1 MRISRMKN
9 ILPATLAVVL
19 TISFGASAM
28 EITPGGLRQALGG
41 EAATVTAL
49 TLTGSA
55 DARDM
60 SYAASLP
67 ALRELDMSGLN
78 IVALQSDTAVILNRR
93 HFPANT
99 VPAFAFTFS
108 NIEKVVLPA
117 GLTSIEECAFASSPV
132 LSSVTFGNKLQNIGD
147 WAFYSTALIT
157 VTLPASLR
165 SMGQGVFASCKAL
178 SDVGMA
184 ATALN
189 TLPAKTFRGCG
200 SLRSITFPSALSGI
214 GDECMYGS
222 GLESLQL
229 PASVNHAGA
238 YAFSSMP
245 RLRNLDVN
253 SANLGEGV
261 LYANPELT
269 YVTGMQSYP
278 TLAVAAS
285 PRLRLDSVASSSI
298 TSLGAY
304 ALADNPTDKLWL
316 SDRLDSVAPHALDG
330 MTALRTIQGFY
341 MHGAVPDAADG
352 AFDGLENIGDI
363 SLWVDKDHESSWI
376 NHPEW
381 GRFKIIGTTVGVE
394 SNIADGSD
402 ALNIECIW
410 HGDLLSL
417 NSTEPMAAVIVY
429 DAAGMVLAAS
439 APRSVDAAMDM
450 SGISA
455 KVIIVRATTARGA
468 RTFKLRRNG

>member
-1 MRISRMKN
+1 MKK
-9 ILPATLAVVL
+9 ILTSTLAVVL

-41 EAATVTAL
+41 DAAAVTAL

-55 DARDM
+55 DARDLN
-60 SYAASLP
+60 YAASLP

-78 IVALQSDTAVILNRR
+78 VVALQSDTAVILNRR

-99 VPAFAFTFS
+99 IPAFAFIFS
-108 NIEKVVLPA
+108 RLEKVVLPA
-117 GLTSIEECAFASSPV
+117 GVTDIEECAFASSPV
-132 LSSVTFGNKLQNIGD
+132 LSSVTFGDKLQNIDD
-147 WAFYSTALIT
+147 WAFYSTALET
-157 VTLPASLR
+157 VSLPASLR
-165 SMGQGVFASCKAL
+165 SMGQGVFASCKTL
-178 SDVGMA
+178 SDVSMA
-184 ATALN
+184 ATAINL
-189 TLPAKTFRGCG
+189 LPAKTFRGCVA
-200 SLRSITFPSALSGI
+200 LRTITFPSALSEI

-222 GLESLQL
+222 GLGNLQL
-229 PASVNHAGA
+229 PASVNRAGA

-245 RLRNLDVN
+245 RLQSIDVN
-253 SANLGEGV
+253 SVNLDEGA

-269 YVTGMQSYP
+269 SVNGMESYP
-278 TLAVAAS
+278 ALAVAAS

-316 SDRLDSVAPHALDG
+316 SERLDSVAPHALDG
-330 MTALRTIQGFY
+330 MTGLRTIQGFY
-341 MHGAVPDAADG
+341 MHGAIPHTAEG
-352 AFDGLENIGDI
+352 AFDGLGNIGNI
-363 SLWVDKDHESSWI
+363 SLWVDKDHESAWL

-381 GRFKIIGTTVGVE
+381 GRFEIIGTTLGVE
-394 SNIADGSD
+394 NNIADGAG
-402 ALNIECIW
+402 ALNIECVW

-417 NSTEPMAAVIVY
+417 TSTEPMEAVTVY

-439 APRSVDAAMDM
+439 APRNIDATIDM

-455 KVIIVRATTARGA
+455 KVIIVRATAAHGA
-468 RTFKLRRNG
+468 KTFKLRRNS